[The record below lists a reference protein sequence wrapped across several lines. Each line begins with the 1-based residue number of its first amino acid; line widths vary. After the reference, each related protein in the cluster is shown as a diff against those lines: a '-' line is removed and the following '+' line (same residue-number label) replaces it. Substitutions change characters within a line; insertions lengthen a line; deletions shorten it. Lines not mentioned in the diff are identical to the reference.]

1 MIQVL
6 LLSSIFFTI
15 TLIGFV
21 VILAN
26 IKTFVKKRDDV
37 YRNDFSELK
46 NELAEIKSMF
56 RNEVS
61 DVFKQIKK
69 II

>member
-37 YRNDFSELK
+37 YRNDFFELK

>member
-37 YRNDFSELK
+37 YRNDFFELK

-56 RNEVS
+56 RNEIS

>member
-1 MIQVL
+1 MIEVL

-21 VILAN
+21 VILIN

-37 YRNDFSELK
+37 YRNDFFELK
-46 NELAEIKSMF
+46 NELTEIKSMF